1 MLSEWLQGL
10 EESTSCTQG
19 SSILYQQLPLS
30 DFRNK
35 LTRLCSKS
43 LITLEA
49 IYGVDD
55 FVDNIEIIKLSPQ
68 IVSAIDDPLL
78 QRYISLNLD
87 TNATICTEEWLASSF
102 EEQLSRVIERQPSSR
117 KLSDLLLKFLSY
129 TRFTKVSVSLSIVG
143 SG

>member
-1 MLSEWLQGL
+1 M
-10 EESTSCTQG
+10 
-19 SSILYQQLPLS
+19 
-30 DFRNK
+30 
-35 LTRLCSKS
+35 
-43 LITLEA
+43 
-49 IYGVDD
+49 DD
-55 FVDNIEIIKLSPQ
+55 FVDNIEKIKLSPQ

-117 KLSDLLLKFLSY
+117 KLSDLLLKLLSY
-129 TRFTKVSVSLSIVG
+129 TRFTKVSVSLSIAG